1 MKKIAIMGNGFVG
14 TNIFNYLKN
23 KGYGFVK
30 INVVESNKELE
41 KLIKKCG
48 FVKDY
53 LDKTIISKRTK
64 DVITLHSYI
73 FVLDK

>member
-1 MKKIAIMGNGFVG
+1 MK
-14 TNIFNYLKN
+14 YLKN